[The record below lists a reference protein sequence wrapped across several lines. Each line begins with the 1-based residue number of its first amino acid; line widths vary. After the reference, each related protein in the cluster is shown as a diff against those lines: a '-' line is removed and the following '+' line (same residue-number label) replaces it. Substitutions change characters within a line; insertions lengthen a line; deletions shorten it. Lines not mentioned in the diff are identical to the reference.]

1 MTSPIVAAFYWFV
14 YLLAVLAGVLIGS
27 LISAIWLR
35 LAVQWLGF
43 KPIPYL
49 ASFKSALI
57 SNFSL
62 LMFNLGV
69 GFSQGVL
76 ALMRSGGP
84 GQSTDPRALL
94 SMYEPTY
101 FLWTAV
107 FGLVMTAAIF
117 TRTIPVA
124 PNESPLTFPQC
135 LAIAVFYQ
143 ALSLAIM
150 VLLFLIALLIC
161 TSWVITY

>member
-1 MTSPIVAAFYWFV
+1 MTSPIVFAFWAFIYFFSF
-14 YLLAVLAGVLIGS
+14 LAGVLVGS

-35 LAVQWLGF
+35 LAVEWLGF

-57 SNFSL
+57 SSFSL

-69 GFSQGVL
+69 GFNQGLL
-76 ALMRSGGP
+76 AIMRGGSP
-84 GQSTDPRALL
+84 GQTMDPRALL
-94 SMYEPTY
+94 AMYEPIY
-101 FLWTAV
+101 FLWTAM
-107 FGLVMTAAIF
+107 FGLVVTAAIF
-117 TRTIPVA
+117 TRTIPV
-124 PNESPLTFPQC
+124 PRDEPPLTFPQC

-150 VLLFLIALLIC
+150 VLLFLVALLIC